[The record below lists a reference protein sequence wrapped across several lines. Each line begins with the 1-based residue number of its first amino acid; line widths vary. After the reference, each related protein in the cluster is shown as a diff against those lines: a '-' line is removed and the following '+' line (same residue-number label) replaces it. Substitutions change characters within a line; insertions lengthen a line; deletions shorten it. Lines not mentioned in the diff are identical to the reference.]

1 MKNVDIR
8 HPDPLLPARPDQV
21 DVAPQVVMSSHVF
34 YIRYYSGVLPVESDN
49 YLQTIRDIIFVN
61 V

>member
-8 HPDPLLPARPDQV
+8 HPDPLFPARPYQV

-34 YIRYYSGVLPVESDN
+34 HIWYYSGVLPVESDN
-49 YLQTIRDIIFVN
+49 YLQTIRDIMKL
-61 V
+61 